1 MVNKAP
7 KPQKAPKGPKQ
18 KRGPGSSFLNS
29 DVFQKS
35 EQLLKE
41 NKDAK
46 PFQDMF
52 FVLLALL
59 AIFIWR
65 LFVAK
70 TSDPKGIHP
79 SLPSAQL
86 DSGAYVVFVSI
97 ALVNFFTSFLVM
109 IRARRQSSVAFLR
122 ITDSDVLRFTILS
135 GVFGAWFA
143 TFWYGFGGSDPKFF
157 RNLVAAS
164 FVNIFWLAVIVQF
177 YL

>member
-29 DVFQKS
+29 EVFQKS

-52 FVLLALL
+52 FILLTLLAF
-59 AIFIWR
+59 FIWR
-65 LFVAK
+65 LFAAK
-70 TSDPKGIHP
+70 TGDPKGAIGFW
-79 SLPSAQL
+79 ST
-86 DSGAYVVFVSI
+86 VVFVSI
-97 ALVNFFTSFLVM
+97 AFINFFTSFLVM
-109 IRARRQSSVAFLR
+109 IRARRQSSVALLR
-122 ITDSDVLRFTILS
+122 ITDGDVLRFTILS

-143 TFWYGFGGSDPKFF
+143 MFWYGFSGGDPKFF
-157 RNLVAAS
+157 RNLIAAS
-164 FVNIFWLAVIVQF
+164 IVNIFWLAVVVQF

>member
-29 DVFQKS
+29 EVFQKS

-59 AIFIWR
+59 AFFLWR
-65 LFVAK
+65 FFAAK
-70 TSDPKGIHP
+70 TSVPQGNHQLHAI
-79 SLPSAQL
+79 SLSA
-86 DSGAYVVFVSI
+86 
-97 ALVNFFTSFLVM
+97 
-109 IRARRQSSVAFLR
+109 
-122 ITDSDVLRFTILS
+122 
-135 GVFGAWFA
+135 FA
-143 TFWYGFGGSDPKFF
+143 
-157 RNLVAAS
+157 
-164 FVNIFWLAVIVQF
+164 I
-177 YL
+177 

>member
-1 MVNKAP
+1 MNKAP

-29 DVFQKS
+29 EVFQKS

-59 AIFIWR
+59 AFFIWR
-65 LFVAK
+65 LFAAK
-70 TSDPKGIHP
+70 TSEPKGAVGFW
-79 SLPSAQL
+79 SV
-86 DSGAYVVFVSI
+86 VVFVSI
-97 ALVNFFTSFLVM
+97 AFVNFFTSFLVM

-122 ITDSDVLRFTILS
+122 ITDGDVLRFTILS
-135 GVFGAWFA
+135 GVFGAWFGMI
-143 TFWYGFGGSDPKFF
+143 WYGFGGSDPKFS
-157 RNLVAAS
+157 RNLVAVS
-164 FVNIFWLAVIVQF
+164 FVNIFWLAVVVQF

>member
-29 DVFQKS
+29 EVFQKS

-70 TSDPKGIHP
+70 TSDPKVGFW
-79 SLPSAQL
+79 SV
-86 DSGAYVVFVSI
+86 VVFASI
-97 ALVNFFTSFLVM
+97 ALINFFTSFLVM
-109 IRARRQSSVAFLR
+109 IRSRRQSSVAFLR
-122 ITDSDVLRFTILS
+122 IADGDILRFTILS

>member
-29 DVFQKS
+29 HVYQTS

-52 FVLLALL
+52 FVLLAILFFFL
-59 AIFIWR
+59 WR

-70 TSDPKGIHP
+70 TSVP
-79 SLPSAQL
+79 Q
-86 DSGAYVVFVSI
+86 GAVGFWITVVFVSI
-97 ALVNFFTSFLVM
+97 AFINFFTSFLVM
-109 IRARRQSSVAFLR
+109 IRSRRQSSEAVLR
-122 ITDSDVLRFTILS
+122 IADGDIVRFTILS
-135 GVFGAWFA
+135 GIFGAWFGM
-143 TFWYGFGGSDPKFF
+143 FWYGFKGSDPKFF

-164 FVNIFWLAVIVQF
+164 FVNIFWLAVVLLF
-177 YL
+177 YV

>member
-18 KRGPGSSFLNS
+18 RRGPGSSFLNS
-29 DVFQKS
+29 EVFQQS

-59 AIFIWR
+59 AFLIWR
-65 LFVAK
+65 LYAAK
-70 TSDPKGIHP
+70 SSFPKGAVGFWN
-79 SLPSAQL
+79 SAL
-86 DSGAYVVFVSI
+86 FLSI
-97 ALVNFFTSFLVM
+97 AFINLFTSFLVM
-109 IRARRQSSVAFLR
+109 VRAGRQSSVAFLR
-122 ITDSDVLRFTILS
+122 ITDGDILRFTALS

-143 TFWYGFGGSDPKFF
+143 MFWFGFSGSDPSFF
-157 RNLVAAS
+157 RNLVAVS
-164 FVNIFWLAVIVQF
+164 FFNLFWLAVIVQC
-177 YL
+177 YV

>member
-18 KRGPGSSFLNS
+18 RRGPGSSFLNS
-29 DVFQKS
+29 EAFQKS

-41 NKDAK
+41 NQDAK
-46 PFQDMF
+46 PFEDMF
-52 FVLLALL
+52 YVLLVLLAVFL
-59 AIFIWR
+59 WR

-70 TSDPKGIHP
+70 TSVP
-79 SLPSAQL
+79 Q
-86 DSGAYVVFVSI
+86 GAVGFWSVIIFASI
-97 ALVNFFTSFLVM
+97 AFINFFASFLVM
-109 IRARRQSSVAFLR
+109 VRARRQGSVAFLR

-143 TFWYGFGGSDPKFF
+143 IFWYGFGGSEPKFF

-164 FVNIFWLAVIVQF
+164 FFNVFWVAVIIQF